1 MLYLG
6 KNLPRVRNLNEVAQ
20 ELGSRAFP
28 DFPNGIPREA
38 VEAAD
43 EAVKVLTMRGHLSF
57 AEILMGKLPTQNLA
71 PLTVDRIVDKLA
83 ELSEEGA
90 KAVCLT
96 CEVNVDLKRK
106 IFAHDHSNEISMVA
120 RTRYPFFGESL
131 KSGCFT
137 LGTRGYFWVPRHVIG
152 ESGNVFPGREQCV
165 NFPISEV

>member
-1 MLYLG
+1 MRERLIG
-6 KNLPRVRNLNEVAQ
+6 FRHPVHIVPFLNRAAAQ
-20 ELGSRAFP
+20 IGGLASDKMELGSDP
-28 DFPNGIPREA
+28 D
-38 VEAAD
+38 
-43 EAVKVLTMRGHLSF
+43 KVL
-57 AEILMGKLPTQNLA
+57 AETHAKYLEFIKAKKEKEEGK
-71 PLTVDRIVDKLA
+71 DGK
-83 ELSEEGA
+83 EEGA